1 MKLKVGDFIIFRKW
15 KSSTSPSPQAKNTYP
30 SQSGEMY
37 SYGIDKYWKVV
48 EVVDDQTIEIETRR
62 GKRHR
67 IEKNPSIMRKAS
79 FLDKLLH
86 KDRFFWVCPYLNYL
100 SSFEILSEYFFFSF
114 FSVAHILIPYEG
126 KVAW

>member
-37 SYGIDKYWKVV
+37 SYGIDKYWTVV

-67 IEKNPSIMRKAS
+67 IEKNPSIMRKAG

-86 KDRFFWVCPYLNYL
+86 KDRFF
-100 SSFEILSEYFFFSF
+100 
-114 FSVAHILIPYEG
+114 
-126 KVAW
+126 

>member
-1 MKLKVGDFIIFRKW
+1 
-15 KSSTSPSPQAKNTYP
+15 
-30 SQSGEMY
+30 MY

-67 IEKNPSIMRKAS
+67 IEKNPSIMRKAG

-114 FSVAHILIPYEG
+114 FPEAHILIPYEG